1 MNSKNKKDQNPDVSG
16 ESKPQ
21 EVEKDSK
28 KTVGKSAS
36 KIKNSKVG
44 SINPAKSIDGIPPKM
59 DKSVVSDKKKT
70 ILKKRDVRD
79 GVKSA
84 QYRSRDIVPDAN
96 EDWYSNVKKSPA
108 KSRAGEHGGASETSS
123 RTQSAK
129 SGKYNQ
135 STTPERPS
143 RKPTWDKSGQNPVS
157 DRPTHKPSWNKSD
170 RTKASDKPVRKSSW
184 DKSDQNTGSDNPH
197 RKSSWEKST
206 QSTKADNPT
215 MKSSWD
221 KSESNT
227 SSDRPSRKSTW
238 DKSEHS
244 SPSAKSTPRS
254 RDQFDDDD
262 AYPRRS
268 AYISKKE
275 TGIFEHESMS
285 AKDNSWRLNKYIANS
300 GICSRREADAI
311 IAEGKVKVNGK
322 VVTEMGIKV
331 TTKDRV
337 TVDGS
342 EINPEDFIYIL
353 LNKPKNYITT
363 TDDEKDRAT
372 VMDLIKDATGLR
384 VYPVGRLDR
393 NTTGLLV
400 LTNDGDLANRL
411 MHPKY
416 KVKKTYEVE
425 TAKPMH
431 DDELN
436 ELLRGITLEDG
447 EAKAHDVERS
457 YADPNVIQI
466 SIFEGRNRQVRRMIE
481 HFRHEVVKLHRTYYA
496 GLNVKGVRQGRWRFL
511 KSKEVKDLRILV
523 KLFDLKQK

>member
-1 MNSKNKKDQNPDVSG
+1 MNSKNNKTRKTEPSG
-16 ESKPQ
+16 KSTKTK
-21 EVEKDSK
+21 VEKHSVDK
-28 KTVGKSAS
+28 NGKSIS
-36 KIKNSKVG
+36 RVKNSKSG
-44 SINPAKSIDGIPPKM
+44 TKNPAKSLDFTPEKADSVDTFNPKRPIQK
-59 DKSVVSDKKKT
+59 KSDIKT
-70 ILKKRDVRD
+70 R
-79 GVKSA
+79 GASP
-84 QYRSRDIVPDAN
+84 QYKSRDIVPDAN
-96 EDWYSNVKKSPA
+96 EEWYSNVKKSNHIPRSS
-108 KSRAGEHGGASETSS
+108 KSVTSS
-123 RTQSAK
+123 R
-129 SGKYNQ
+129 
-135 STTPERPS
+135 
-143 RKPTWDKSGQNPVS
+143 
-157 DRPTHKPSWNKSD
+157 DRL
-170 RTKASDKPVRKSSW
+170 
-184 DKSDQNTGSDNPH
+184 
-197 RKSSWEKST
+197 
-206 QSTKADNPT
+206 
-215 MKSSWD
+215 
-221 KSESNT
+221 
-227 SSDRPSRKSTW
+227 
-238 DKSEHS
+238 
-244 SPSAKSTPRS
+244 
-254 RDQFDDDD
+254 DDDNT
-262 AYPRRS
+262 YPRRS

-275 TGIFEHESMS
+275 TGIFETQSMS

-300 GICSRREADAI
+300 GICSRREADTI

-331 TTKDRV
+331 TKKDRV

-393 NTTGLLV
+393 NTTGLLI

-425 TAKPMH
+425 TTKPMH

-436 ELLRGITLEDG
+436 GLLRGITLEDG

-457 YADPNVIQI
+457 YTDPNVIRI

-481 HFRHEVVKLHRTYYA
+481 YFRHEVVKLHRTNYA

-511 KSKEVKDLRILV
+511 KSNEVKDLRMLV